1 MPPLLLRAALP
12 ALMTLPALIALPA
25 VASAQER
32 PVAGVQRLSGDATD
46 ARPLPLQVGGRVA
59 PGTDASTRY
68 RRQWPGTYFEAA
80 FRGPAVDMV
89 VGPGDV
95 SLRIAIDGAAPI
107 ALVRPAPGR
116 YRLTAPSAG
125 RHRVRIDVVSE
136 SQAGPTAFGG
146 LFAPAGTTP
155 LPAPAN
161 RPRSIEFIGD
171 SHTVGYGN
179 TSTTRDCTEAQVWE
193 TTNTAQGIAGQ
204 LSRRYDAAYR
214 VNAISGRGIVR
225 NYGGMAAT
233 TIPDAYPYALFDGQ
247 TPANDVGWQP
257 QVIVIALGTN
267 DFSTPLKPG
276 ERWKTRDALH
286 ADYEARYVRFVQDL
300 RRRSPDA
307 FFVLWATDLADG
319 EIVREVAKVGATL
332 RAAGEKRLAVVPVT
346 GLAFA
351 GCHFHPSV
359 ADDAKIAAAIGQA
372 IDGRKDVWG
381 R

>member
-1 MPPLLLRAALP
+1 MPPYLLRATLP
-12 ALMTLPALIALPA
+12 ALMTLSAI
-25 VASAQER
+25 ASAQER
-32 PVAGVQRLSGDATD
+32 PVAGVQRLSADMAEGK
-46 ARPLPLQVGGRVA
+46 RLPLQVGGRMA
-59 PGTDASTRY
+59 PGADAATGY

-80 FRGPAVDMV
+80 FRGPAVDMA

-116 YRLTAPSAG
+116 YRLTAPSPG
-125 RHRVRIDVVSE
+125 RHRVRIDIVSE

-146 LFAPAGTTP
+146 LFAPSGTTP
-155 LPAPAN
+155 LPAPAG
-161 RPRSIEFIGD
+161 RRQRIEFIGD

-179 TSTTRDCTEAQVWE
+179 TSTTRDCTDAQVWE

-225 NYGGMAAT
+225 NYGGMPAT
-233 TIPDAYPYALFDGQ
+233 TIPDAYPYALFDGH
-247 TPANDVGWQP
+247 TPANDRGWQP

-267 DFSTPLKPG
+267 DFSTPLKPE

-286 ADYEARYVRFVQDL
+286 GAYEAGYVRFVQDL
-300 RRRSPDA
+300 RRRNPRA

-319 EIVREVAKVGATL
+319 EIAREVAKVGDTL
-332 RAAGEKRLAVVPVT
+332 RAGGETRLAVVPVT

-351 GCHFHPSV
+351 GCHFHPNV

-372 IDGRKDVWG
+372 IDARKDVWG